1 VAQEGNGTFALIEQA
16 GARNTS
22 TSDQPSISVNAN
34 LTLGNWVQQGGNDN
48 LSTVSQTGR
57 GGSITVTQGH

>member
-1 VAQEGNGTFALIEQA
+1 MTQEGGGASALIEQT

-22 TSDQPSISVNAN
+22 TSDQPGISVNDK